1 MRRELAPLYL
11 MALRMSGGSGRHAD
25 AARQVVLLVLIAQM
39 LGDAQHDGPPHA
51 STRGPRQVRA
61 RRSRRPHRDAL
72 AGRRPR
78 G

>member
-1 MRRELAPLYL
+1 VRRELAPLYL

-39 LGDAQHDGPPHA
+39 LGDAQHDGPPHVSA
-51 STRGPRQVRA
+51 RAPRRVRA
-61 RRSRRPHRDAL
+61 RRHRLPHRDTL
-72 AGRRPR
+72 SGRRPR

>member
-11 MALRMSGGSGRHAD
+11 MALRASGGSGRHAD
-25 AARQVVLLVLIAQM
+25 AARQVVLFVLIAQM
-39 LGDAQHDGPPHA
+39 LAAEQHDGPPHA
-51 STRGPRQVRA
+51 QARAPRLVP
-61 RRSRRPHRDAL
+61 RRSRRPRRDSL